1 MKIQISNFRILN
13 STMNRLLFGAAFF
26 TLHSSLFTLLAS
38 AQPAIPR
45 DAALEAKVEKTLAR
59 MTLDEK
65 IGQMLELNLDV
76 MGKMTVEN
84 AQIDRE
90 KVRSVLQQYGRS
102 DAEVKEMLKMTDQ
115 EIIDKLGAFPVDIYK
130 GDTKRVWQL
139 NETMLDTLISKW
151 KVGSILNAPG
161 TRAPSVDQ
169 WQKWIRLIQEKSMK
183 YLGIPDI
190 YGLDHN
196 HGVTYTAGGTLFPQP
211 INMGAT
217 FNTELVKTGAEI
229 TAYESRAANCPW
241 VYNPVVDLSRDPRW
255 PRVYESFGEDAIV
268 NAKMVAAEIRGYQGD
283 DNNHIDRFHVGTS
296 TKHYFAYGAPWTGK
310 DRTPAYLSPQMI
322 REKYFEPFKA
332 AALAGTLT
340 MMVNSASV
348 NGVPLHASYE
358 YLTKWLKEDLLWDGF
373 LVTDW
378 ADINNLFSRE
388 HVAKDKKDAIRIA
401 IKAGID
407 MSMDPY
413 SVEFCILLKELV
425 NEGKVKM
432 SRIDDAVRR
441 ILRAKYRLGLFD
453 EPNTGGKGFEKF
465 GSDEFAAA
473 SLLAAEESIVL
484 LKNED
489 GILPLKGNHNSPLG
503 MPLATKGTQEFSTLN
518 SQFKKLLLTGP
529 NANQMRCLHG
539 GWSYTWQGS
548 KAEDLSEK
556 YKTIYEALCNK
567 YGKDNII
574 LEQGV
579 TYDENKAYYDE
590 NEPEI
595 DKAVAAAAQADII
608 IACIGE
614 NSYTETPG
622 NLTDLWLSENQRNL
636 VKALAKTGKPIILVL
651 NEGRPRLIADIEPL
665 AKAVIDILIPGN
677 YGGDALA
684 NLLAGDANFSG
695 KMPYT
700 YPREINSLNTYDYKV
715 SEEVGTMAGAYNYD
729 AKVSLQWPFGYGL
742 SYTTYEYSNLKVDKA
757 SFTADDI
764 LTVTVDVKNTGSRAG
779 KEAVLLYSSDLVAS
793 IVPDNKRLR
802 DFTKIS
808 LEPGETKTVTF
819 QLPAKALAFVGAD
832 GKWTLEEGDFLLKVG
847 NQQIGTAC
855 TKTKVWDT
863 PNI

>member
-1 MKIQISNFRILN
+1 ML
-13 STMNRLLFGAAFF
+13 TATA
-26 TLHSSLFTLLAS
+26 AS
-38 AQPAIPR
+38 AQFAIPR
-45 DAALEAKVEKTLAR
+45 DAKLEAKVEKTLAK

-76 MGKMTVEN
+76 MGK
-84 AQIDRE
+84 
-90 KVRSVLQQYGRS
+90 Y
-102 DAEVKEMLKMTDQ
+102 DAN
-115 EIIDKLGAFPVDIYK
+115 
-130 GDTKRVWQL
+130 RVWQL
-139 NETMLDTLISKW
+139 NETMLDTMISKW
-151 KVGSILNAPG
+151 KVGSILNVPG
-161 TRAPSVDQ
+161 TRAATVAQ
-169 WQKWIRLIQEKSMK
+169 WQEWIQLIQKKSMK

-196 HGVTYTAGGTLFPQP
+196 HGVTYTQGGTLFPQP
-211 INMGAT
+211 INIGAS
-217 FNTELVKTGAEI
+217 FNTELARIGAEI

-255 PRVYESFGEDAIV
+255 PRVWESFGEDAIV
-268 NAKMVAAEIRGYQGD
+268 NSKMVVAEIKGYQGD
-283 DNNHIDRFHVGTS
+283 DPNHIDQYHVGTS

-310 DRTPAYLSPQMI
+310 DRTPAYISPQMI
-322 REKYFEPFKA
+322 REKYFEPFKQ

-340 MMVNSASV
+340 IMVNSGSI
-348 NGVPLHASYE
+348 NGVPVHASYE
-358 YLTKWLKEDLLWDGF
+358 YLTKWLKEDLQWDGF

-388 HVAKDKKDAIRIA
+388 KVAKDKKDAIRIA
-401 IKAGID
+401 INAGID
-407 MSMDPY
+407 MSIDPY
-413 SVEFCILLKELV
+413 SVEFCVLLKELV

-432 SRIDDAVRR
+432 TRIDDAVRR

-453 EPNTGGKGFEKF
+453 KPNTGGKGFEKF
-465 GSDEFAAA
+465 GSDEHAAA
-473 SLLAAEESIVL
+473 ALQAAEESIVL
-484 LKNED
+484 LKND
-489 GILPLKGNHNSPLG
+489 GNLLPLTSHPSPL
-503 MPLATKGTQEFSTLN
+503 KI
-518 SQFKKLLLTGP
+518 LLTGP

-548 KAEDLSEK
+548 NAEDLAEK
-556 YKTIYEALCNK
+556 YNTIYEALCNK
-567 YGKDNII
+567 YGKDHII

-579 TYDENKAYYDE
+579 TYKERGRYYDE
-590 NEPEI
+590 NEPQI
-595 DKAVAAAAQADII
+595 QKAVDAAANADVI

-622 NLTDLWLSENQRNL
+622 NLNDLWLSKNQRDL
-636 VKALAKTGKPIILVL
+636 VKELAKTGKPIVLVL

-684 NLLAGDANFSG
+684 NLLAGDANFSA

-715 SEEVGTMAGAYNYD
+715 SEEVGTMEGAYNYD

-742 SYTTYEYSNLKVDKA
+742 SYTTYEYSNLTVDKA

-764 LTVTVDVKNTGSRAG
+764 LTVSVDVKNTGNKAG
-779 KEAVLLYSSDLVAS
+779 KEPVLLYSSDLVAS
-793 IVPDNKRLR
+793 VVPDNKRLR
-802 DFTKIS
+802 DFTKVE
-808 LEPGETKTVTF
+808 LQPGETKTVTF
-819 QLPAKALAFVGAD
+819 QLPAKNLAFVGAD
-832 GKWTLEEGDFLLKVG
+832 GRWTLEEGDFLLRVG
-847 NQQIGTAC
+847 RLTAPTVC
-855 TKTKVWDT
+855 RETKIWDT

>member
-1 MKIQISNFRILN
+1 MMMVCTTVAVQ
-13 STMNRLLFGAAFF
+13 
-26 TLHSSLFTLLAS
+26 
-38 AQPAIPR
+38 AQQKPAIPR
-45 DAALEAKVEKTLAR
+45 DAALEAKIEKTLAK

-76 MGKMTVEN
+76 MGNMKVEN
-84 AQIDRE
+84 AKIDRE
-90 KVRSVLQQYGRS
+90 KVRSVMQQYGAS
-102 DAEVKEMLKMTDQ
+102 DSDIKKMLKMTDA
-115 EIIDKLGAFPVDIYK
+115 EILDKMGNHPIDIYQ
-130 GDTKRVWQL
+130 GSTKRAWQL

-161 TRAPSVDQ
+161 TRAPSVEQ

-196 HGVTYTAGGTLFPQP
+196 HGVTYTQGGTLFPQP
-211 INMGAT
+211 INIGAS
-217 FNTELVKTGAEI
+217 FNTDLAFRGAEI

-268 NAKMVAAEIRGYQGD
+268 NSKMVTAEIKGYQGE

-296 TKHYFAYGAPWTGK
+296 TKHYFAYGAPWSGK

-340 MMVNSASV
+340 MMVNSASI
-348 NGVPLHASYE
+348 NGVPVHASYE
-358 YLTKWLKEDLLWDGF
+358 YLTKWLKEDLQWDGF

-388 HVAKDKKDAIRIA
+388 KVAKDKKDAIRIA
-401 IKAGID
+401 INAGID

-425 NEGKVKM
+425 NEGKVSM
-432 SRIDDAVRR
+432 TRIDDAVRR

-465 GSDEFAAA
+465 GSDEHAAA
-473 SLLAAEESIVL
+473 ALLAAEESEVL
-484 LKNED
+484 LKNE
-489 GILPLKGNHNSPLG
+489 GNILPLAKG
-503 MPLATKGTQEFSTLN
+503 
-518 SQFKKLLLTGP
+518 KKILLTGP

-556 YKTIYEALCNK
+556 YNTIYEALCNK
-567 YGKDNII
+567 YGKVNIL

-579 TYDENKAYYDE
+579 TSNEDEAYYDE
-590 NEPEI
+590 NATEI
-595 DKAVAAAAQADII
+595 DKAVAAAAQADVI

-636 VKALAKTGKPIILVL
+636 VKALAKTGKPVILVL

-665 AKAVIDILIPGN
+665 AKAVVDILIPGN

-684 NLLAGDANFSG
+684 NLLAGDANFSA

-779 KEAVLLYSSDLVAS
+779 KEAVLLYSSDLIAS

-802 DFTKIS
+802 DFTKIA
-808 LEPGETKTVTF
+808 LQPGETKTVTF
-819 QLPAKALAFVGAD
+819 RLPAKSLAFVGAD
-832 GKWTLEEGDFLLKVG
+832 GRWILEEGDFILKVG
-847 NQQIGTAC
+847 SQTVPTAC
-855 TKTKVWDT
+855 SQTKIWDT

>member
-1 MKIQISNFRILN
+1 MKKVLIS
-13 STMNRLLFGAAFF
+13 MVMACAAM
-26 TLHSSLFTLLAS
+26 SVV
-38 AQPAIPR
+38 AQVKPAIPR
-45 DAALEAKVEKTLAR
+45 DEALEAKVEKTLAK

-76 MGKMTVEN
+76 MGKTSVEN
-84 AQIDRE
+84 AKVDRE
-90 KVRSVLQQYGRS
+90 KVRSVMQQYGRS
-102 DAEVKEMLKMTDQ
+102 KEEVDAILKKTDKQ
-115 EIIDKLGAFPVDIYK
+115 IIDQFGNYPIDIYQ
-130 GDTKRVWQL
+130 GDTKRVWRI

-151 KVGSILNAPG
+151 KVGSILNAPSSH
-161 TRAPSVDQ
+161 AASVDQ
-169 WQKWIRLIQEKSMK
+169 WLGWIRLIQEKSMK

-196 HGVTYTAGGTLFPQP
+196 HGVTYTQGGTLFPQP
-211 INMGAT
+211 INLGAS
-217 FNTELVKTGAEI
+217 FNTELARVGAEI

-241 VYNPVVDLSRDPRW
+241 VYNPVVDLGRDPRW
-255 PRVYESFGEDAIV
+255 PRIWESFGEDAIV
-268 NAKMVAAEIRGYQGD
+268 NSKMVVAEIKGYQGD
-283 DNNHIDRFHVGTS
+283 DNNHIDQYHVGTS

-358 YLTKWLKEDLLWDGF
+358 YMTKWLKEDLQWDGF

-378 ADINNLFSRE
+378 ADINNLYSRE

-401 IKAGID
+401 INAGID

-441 ILRAKYRLGLFD
+441 ILRAKYRLGLF
-453 EPNTGGKGFEKF
+453 EKPNTGGKGYEKF
-465 GSDEFAAA
+465 GCDEFAKA
-473 SLLAAEESIVL
+473 SLKAAEESMIL
-484 LKNED
+484 LKNE
-489 GILPLKGNHNSPLG
+489 GNILPLAKG
-503 MPLATKGTQEFSTLN
+503 
-518 SQFKKLLLTGP
+518 KKILLTGP

-556 YKTIYEALCNK
+556 YNTIYEALCNK

-574 LEQGV
+574 IEQGV
-579 TYDENKAYYDE
+579 TYNEDAAYYVE
-590 NEPEI
+590 NAPQI
-595 DKAVAAAAQADII
+595 DKAVAAAANADLI
-608 IACIGE
+608 IAAIGE

-636 VKALAKTGKPIILVL
+636 VKELAKTGKPIILVL

-665 AKAVIDILIPGN
+665 AKAVVDILIPGN

-684 NLLAGDANFSG
+684 NLLVGDANFSG

-700 YPREINSLNTYDYKV
+700 YPKEINSLNTYDYKV

-742 SYTTYEYSNLKVDKA
+742 SYTTFEYANLKVDKT
-757 SFTADDI
+757 SFNADDI
-764 LTVTVDVKNTGSRAG
+764 LTVSVDVKNTGSRAG

-802 DFTKIS
+802 DFTKIE
-808 LEPGETKTVTF
+808 LAPGETKTVTF
-819 QLPAKALAFVGAD
+819 KLPAKDLAFVNAE
-832 GKWTLEEGDFLLKVG
+832 GKWALEEGEFVLK
-847 NQQIGTAC
+847 IGKLTQNVQCAN
-855 TKTKVWDT
+855 TKIWST

>member
-1 MKIQISNFRILN
+1 MMKK
-13 STMNRLLFGAAFF
+13 
-26 TLHSSLFTLLAS
+26 TLTTIIMGCAIGMAM
-38 AQPAIPR
+38 AQSIVTPAIPR
-45 DAALEAKVEKTLAR
+45 DAKLEAKIEKTLKK
-59 MTLDEK
+59 MTLDEQ

-84 AQIDRE
+84 AQVDRE
-90 KVRSVLQQYGRS
+90 KVRSVMQQYGRS
-102 DAEVKEMLKMTDQ
+102 SEETEGLLKMTDQ
-115 EIIDKLGAFPVDIYK
+115 EIIDKLGGFPVDIYK
-130 GDTKRVWQL
+130 GETKRVWKL

-161 TRAPSVDQ
+161 TRAPKVEE
-169 WQKWIRLIQEKSMK
+169 WQKWIHLIQEKSMK
-183 YLGIPDI
+183 YIGIPDI

-196 HGVTYTAGGTLFPQP
+196 HGVTYTQGGTLFPQP
-211 INMGAT
+211 INLGAS
-217 FNTELVKTGAEI
+217 FNTDLAFIGAEI

-268 NAKMVAAEIRGYQGD
+268 NSRMVVAEIKGYQGD
-283 DNNHIDRFHVGTS
+283 NPNHIDRFHVGTS

-310 DRTPAYLSPQMI
+310 DRTPAYLNPQII

-348 NGVPLHASYE
+348 NGVPVHASYE
-358 YLTKWLKEDLLWDGF
+358 YLTKWLKEDLQWDGF

-378 ADINNLFSRE
+378 ADINNLYTRE
-388 HVAKDKKDAIRIA
+388 KVAKDKKDAIRIA
-401 IKAGID
+401 INAGID

-413 SVEFCILLKELV
+413 SVEFCVLLKELV
-425 NEGKVKM
+425 NEGKVSM

-441 ILRAKYRLGLFD
+441 ILRAKYRLGLFT

-465 GSDEFAAA
+465 GSEEFAKA
-473 SLLAAEESIVL
+473 SLNAAEESEVL
-484 LKNED
+484 LKNE
-489 GILPLKGNHNSPLG
+489 GNILPLAKG
-503 MPLATKGTQEFSTLN
+503 
-518 SQFKKLLLTGP
+518 KKILLTGP

-548 KAEDLSEK
+548 KAEDLAEK
-556 YKTIYEALCNK
+556 YNTIYEALCNK
-567 YGKDNII
+567 YGKENII

-579 TYDENKAYYDE
+579 TYNENGAYYDE
-590 NEPEI
+590 NEPQIE
-595 DKAVAAAAQADII
+595 KAVAAAEKADII
-608 IACIGE
+608 IAAIGE

-622 NLTDLWLSENQRNL
+622 NLSDLWLSENQRNL
-636 VKALAKTGKPIILVL
+636 VKELAKTGKPIILVL

-665 AKAVIDILIPGN
+665 AKAVVDILIPGN

-684 NLLAGDANFSG
+684 NLLAGDTNFSA

-742 SYTTYEYSNLKVDKA
+742 SYTTYAYSNLKVDKS

-764 LTVTVDVKNTGSRAG
+764 LTVSVDVKNTGSRAG
-779 KEAVLLYSSDLVAS
+779 KEAILLYSSDLIAS

-802 DFTKIS
+802 DFTKIA

-819 QLPAKALAFVGAD
+819 RLPAKALAFVGAD
-832 GKWTLEEGDFLLKVG
+832 GRWMLEEGDFILKVG
-847 NQQIGTAC
+847 DQTVPIVCAQ
-855 TKTKVWDT
+855 TKIWNT

>member
-1 MKIQISNFRILN
+1 MKKN
-13 STMNRLLFGAAFF
+13 LFIVA
-26 TLHSSLFTLLAS
+26 LALVSIS
-38 AQPAIPR
+38 AQAQKPAIPR
-45 DAALEAKVEKTLAR
+45 DAALEAKVEKTLSK

-84 AQIDRE
+84 AKVDRE
-90 KVRSVLQQYGRS
+90 KVRSVLQQYGRADS
-102 DAEVKEMLKMTDQ
+102 EIEAMVKMTDQ
-115 EIIDKLGAFPVDIYK
+115 EIIDKLGGFPVDIYQ
-130 GDTKRVWQL
+130 GETKRIWKI
-139 NETMLDTLISKW
+139 NEAMLDTLISKW

-161 TRAPSVDQ
+161 SSAASLDD

-196 HGVTYTAGGTLFPQP
+196 HGVTYTKGGTLFPQP

-217 FNTELVKTGAEI
+217 FNTDLAFRGAEI

-268 NAKMVAAEIRGYQGD
+268 NAKMVEAEIKGYQGE

-310 DRTPAYLSPQMI
+310 DRTPAYLSPQII

-348 NGVPLHASYE
+348 NGVPVHASYE
-358 YLTKWLKEDLLWDGF
+358 YLTKWLKEDLQWDGF

-378 ADINNLFSRE
+378 ADINNLYSRE
-388 HVAKDKKDAIRIA
+388 KVAKDKKDAIRIA
-401 IKAGID
+401 INAGID

-432 SRIDDAVRR
+432 ERIDDAVRR

-465 GSDEFAAA
+465 GCDEFAKA
-473 SLLAAEESIVL
+473 SLLAAEESMVL
-484 LKNED
+484 LKND
-489 GILPLKGNHNSPLG
+489 NILPLAKG
-503 MPLATKGTQEFSTLN
+503 
-518 SQFKKLLLTGP
+518 KKILLTGP

-548 KAEDLSEK
+548 RAEDQAEK
-556 YKTIYEALCNK
+556 YNTIYEALCNK
-567 YGKDNII
+567 YGKENII

-579 TYDENKAYYDE
+579 TYNENGAYYDE
-590 NEPEI
+590 NAPEI
-595 DKAVAAAAQADII
+595 DKAVAAAAKADII
-608 IACIGE
+608 IAAIGE

-636 VKALAKTGKPIILVL
+636 VKELAKTGKPIILVL

-665 AKAVIDILIPGN
+665 AKAVVDILIPGN

-684 NLLAGDANFSG
+684 NLLAGDANFSA

-742 SYTTYEYSNLKVDKA
+742 SYTTFEYSNLKVDKA
-757 SFTADDI
+757 QFTADDI
-764 LTVTVDVKNTGSRAG
+764 LTISVDVKNTGSKAG
-779 KEAVLLYSSDLVAS
+779 KEAVLLYSSDLIAS
-793 IVPDNKRLR
+793 VVPDNKRLR
-802 DFTKIS
+802 DFTKIA

-819 QLPAKALAFVGAD
+819 QLPAKKLAFVGAC
-832 GKWTLEEGDFLLKVG
+832 GKWTLEEGDFILKVG
-847 NQQIGTAC
+847 NQTVPTAC
-855 TKTKVWDT
+855 TQTKIWDE

>member
-1 MKIQISNFRILN
+1 MKKNL
-13 STMNRLLFGAAFF
+13 
-26 TLHSSLFTLLAS
+26 LLAVLGLIGIS
-38 AQPAIPR
+38 ALAQSVKPAIPR
-45 DAALEAKVEKTLAR
+45 DAALEAKVEKTLSK

-65 IGQMLELNLDV
+65 IGQMLELNLDII
-76 MGKMTVEN
+76 GKMTVEN
-84 AQIDRE
+84 AKVDRE

-102 DAEVKEMLKMTDQ
+102 SQEVDDMLKKSDQ
-115 EIIDKLGAFPVDIYK
+115 EIIDVLGGFPVDIYK
-130 GDTKRVWQL
+130 GETKRVWKI
-139 NETMLDTLISKW
+139 NEVMLDTLISKW

-161 TRAPSVDQ
+161 SSAATVDQ
-169 WQKWIRLIQEKSMK
+169 WQQWIPLIQKKSMK

-196 HGVTYTAGGTLFPQP
+196 HGVTYTQGGTLFPQP
-211 INMGAT
+211 INIGAS
-217 FNTELVKTGAEI
+217 FNTDLAFRGAEI

-255 PRVYESFGEDAIV
+255 PRVWESFGEDAVV
-268 NAKMVAAEIRGYQGD
+268 NSKMVVAEIKGYQGD
-283 DNNHIDRFHVGTS
+283 DPNHIDRFHVGTS

-310 DRTPAYLSPQMI
+310 DRTPAYLNPQII
-322 REKYFEPFKA
+322 REKYFEPFKQ

-348 NGVPLHASYE
+348 NGVPVHASYE
-358 YLTKWLKEDLLWDGF
+358 YLTKWLKEDLQWDGF

-388 HVAKDKKDAIRIA
+388 KVAKDKKDAIRIA
-401 IKAGID
+401 INAGID

-413 SVEFCILLKELV
+413 SVDFCILLKELV

-432 SRIDDAVRR
+432 ERIDDAVRR

-453 EPNTGGKGFEKF
+453 EPNTGGKGYEKF
-465 GSDEFAAA
+465 GSDEFAQA
-473 SLLAAEESIVL
+473 SLQAAEESMIL

-489 GILPLKGNHNSPLG
+489 NILPLTPQKI
-503 MPLATKGTQEFSTLN
+503 
-518 SQFKKLLLTGP
+518 LLTGP

-556 YKTIYEALCNK
+556 YNTIYEALCNK
-567 YGKDNII
+567 YGKENII

-579 TYDENKAYYDE
+579 TYNENGAYYDE

-595 DKAVAAAAQADII
+595 DKAVAAAAKADVI
-608 IACIGE
+608 IAVIGE

-665 AKAVIDILIPGN
+665 AKAVVDILIPGN

-684 NLLAGDANFSG
+684 NLLAGDANFSA

-729 AKVSLQWPFGYGL
+729 AKVSLQWPFGYGI

-757 SFTADDI
+757 AFTADDV

-793 IVPDNKRLR
+793 VVPDNKRLR
-802 DFTKIS
+802 DFTKIA

-819 QLPAKALAFVGAD
+819 QLPASKLAFVGAD
-832 GKWTLEEGDFLLKVG
+832 GKWTLEEGDFILKVG
-847 NQQIGTAC
+847 SLTVPAAC
-855 TKTKVWDT
+855 TQTKIWNE

>member
-1 MKIQISNFRILN
+1 MR
-13 STMNRLLFGAAFF
+13 T
-26 TLHSSLFTLLAS
+26 TLLTIFMSCVAVA
-38 AQPAIPR
+38 AQAQKPAIPR
-45 DAALEAKVEKTLAR
+45 DAALEAKVEKTLSK

-76 MGKMTVEN
+76 MGKTTVEN
-84 AQIDRE
+84 AKIDRE
-90 KVRSVLQQYGRS
+90 KVRSVMQQYGTPK
-102 DAEVKEMLKMTDQ
+102 AEVEAILKLTDAQ
-115 EIIDKLGAFPVDIYK
+115 ILERFGSYPVDIYQ
-130 GDTKRVWQL
+130 GETKRVWKL

-161 TRAPSVDQ
+161 TRASSVAQ
-169 WQKWIRLIQEKSMK
+169 WQQWIQLIQKKSMK

-196 HGVTYTAGGTLFPQP
+196 HGVTYTQGGTLFPQP
-211 INMGAT
+211 INLGAS
-217 FNTELVKTGAEI
+217 FNTELAFRGAEI

-255 PRVYESFGEDAIV
+255 PRVYESFGEDAIL
-268 NAKMVAAEIRGYQGD
+268 NAKMVVAEIKGYQGE

-310 DRTPAYLSPQMI
+310 DRTPAYLNPQII

-358 YLTKWLKEDLLWDGF
+358 YLTKWLKEDLQWDGF

-388 HVAKDKKDAIRIA
+388 KVAKDKKDAIRIA
-401 IKAGID
+401 INAGID

-465 GSDEFAAA
+465 GCEEFAQA
-473 SLLAAEESIVL
+473 SLKAAEESEVL
-484 LKNED
+484 LKND
-489 GILPLKGNHNSPLG
+489 GILPLAKG
-503 MPLATKGTQEFSTLN
+503 
-518 SQFKKLLLTGP
+518 KKILLTGP

-556 YKTIYEALCNK
+556 YNTIYEALCNK
-567 YGKDNII
+567 YGKENII

-579 TYDENKAYYDE
+579 TYNEDGAYYDE
-590 NEPEI
+590 NEPQI

-608 IACIGE
+608 IAAIGE

-622 NLTDLWLSENQRNL
+622 NLTDLWLSKNQRKL
-636 VKALAKTGKPIILVL
+636 VKELAKTGKPIILVL

-665 AKAVIDILIPGN
+665 AKAVVDILIPGN

-684 NLLAGDANFSG
+684 NLLAGDANFSA

-742 SYTTYEYSNLKVDKA
+742 SYTTFEYSNLKVDKA
-757 SFTADDI
+757 TFSADDI
-764 LTVTVDVKNTGSRAG
+764 LTVSVDVKNTGSRAG

-793 IVPDNKRLR
+793 VVPDNKRLR
-802 DFTKIS
+802 DFTKIE
-808 LEPGETKTVTF
+808 LQPGEVKTVTF
-819 QLPAKALAFVGAD
+819 QLPAKNLAFVGAD
-832 GKWTLEEGDFLLKVG
+832 GKWTLEEGDFILKIG
-847 NQQIGTAC
+847 NQTVPTAC
-855 TKTKVWDT
+855 ERTKVWDE

>member
-1 MKIQISNFRILN
+1 MKKTIL
-13 STMNRLLFGAAFF
+13 TFAVVCAAVGVQ
-26 TLHSSLFTLLAS
+26 
-38 AQPAIPR
+38 AQKTAIPR
-45 DAALEAKVEKTLAR
+45 DAALEAKIEKTLAK

-84 AQIDRE
+84 AKVDRE

-102 DAEVKEMLKMTDQ
+102 ESEINEMLKQTDQ
-115 EIIDKLGAFPVDIYK
+115 QIIDKLGGFPVDIYK
-130 GDTKRVWQL
+130 GDTKRVWKL
-139 NETMLDTLISKW
+139 NEQMLDTLISKW

-161 TRAPSVDQ
+161 TKAPTVAQ
-169 WQKWIRLIQEKSMK
+169 WQQWIQVIQKKSMK

-196 HGVTYTAGGTLFPQP
+196 HGVTYTQGGTLFPQP
-211 INMGAT
+211 INLGAS
-217 FNTELVKTGAEI
+217 FNTELARRGAEI

-268 NAKMVAAEIRGYQGD
+268 NSKMVVAEIRGYQGD
-283 DNNHIDRFHVGTS
+283 DNNHIDQYHVGTS

-322 REKYFEPFKA
+322 REKYFEPFKQ

-358 YLTKWLKEDLLWDGF
+358 YMTKWLKEDLGWDGF

-401 IKAGID
+401 INAGID

-425 NEGKVKM
+425 QEGKVKM

-441 ILRAKYRLGLFD
+441 ILRAKYRLGLF
-453 EPNTGGKGFEKF
+453 EKPNTGGKGYEKF

-473 SLLAAEESIVL
+473 SLKAAEESEVL
-484 LKNED
+484 LKNE
-489 GILPLKGNHNSPLG
+489 GNILPLAKG
-503 MPLATKGTQEFSTLN
+503 
-518 SQFKKLLLTGP
+518 KKILLTGP

-548 KAEDLSEK
+548 RAEDLSEK
-556 YKTIYEALCNK
+556 YNTIYEALCNK
-567 YGKDNII
+567 YGKENII

-579 TYDENKAYYDE
+579 TYNENGAYYDE
-590 NEPEI
+590 NEPQI
-595 DKAVAAAAQADII
+595 QKAVDAAAKADVI

-622 NLTDLWLSENQRNL
+622 NLNDLWLSKNQRDL
-636 VKALAKTGKPIILVL
+636 VKELAKAGKPIVMVL

-665 AKAVIDILIPGN
+665 AKAVVDILIPGN

-684 NLLAGDANFSG
+684 NLLAGDANFSA

-715 SEEVGTMAGAYNYD
+715 SEEVGTMEGAYNYD
-729 AKVSLQWPFGYGL
+729 AKVSLQWPFGYGI
-742 SYTTYEYSNLKVDKA
+742 SYTTYEYSNLRVDK
-757 SFTADDI
+757 SKFTAADV
-764 LTVTVDVKNTGSRAG
+764 LTVSVDVKNTGAKAG

-802 DFTKIS
+802 DFTKIE
-808 LEPGETKTVTF
+808 LQPGETKTVTF
-819 QLPAKALAFVGAD
+819 SLPAKSLAFVGAD
-832 GKWTLEEGDFLLKVG
+832 GRWTLEEGDFVLKVG
-847 NQQIGTAC
+847 NQSVGTASTQ
-855 TKTKVWDT
+855 TKIWDE

>member
-1 MKIQISNFRILN
+1 M
-13 STMNRLLFGAAFF
+13 
-26 TLHSSLFTLLAS
+26 TLLTLLLWTGVS
-38 AQPAIPR
+38 MFAQGPAIAR
-45 DAALEAKVEKTLAR
+45 DAKLEAKVEKTLAK

-84 AQIDRE
+84 E
-90 KVRSVLQQYGRS
+90 
-102 DAEVKEMLKMTDQ
+102 
-115 EIIDKLGAFPVDIYK
+115 
-130 GDTKRVWQL
+130 KRVWKL
-139 NETMLDTLISKW
+139 NETMLDTCISKW

-161 TRAPSVDQ
+161 TRASSVEQ
-169 WQKWIRLIQEKSMK
+169 WQEWIQLIQKKSMK

-196 HGVTYTAGGTLFPQP
+196 HGVTYTQGGTLFPQP
-211 INMGAT
+211 INLGAT
-217 FNTELVKTGAEI
+217 FNTELARIGAEI

-268 NAKMVAAEIRGYQGD
+268 NSKMVVAEIKGYQGD
-283 DNNHIDRFHVGTS
+283 DPNHIDQYHVGTS

-322 REKYFEPFKA
+322 REKYFEPFKQ

-340 MMVNSASV
+340 MMVNSASI
-348 NGVPLHASYE
+348 NGVPVHASYE
-358 YLTKWLKEDLLWDGF
+358 YLTKWLKEDLQWDGF

-388 HVAKDKKDAIRIA
+388 KVAKDKKDAIRIA
-401 IKAGID
+401 INAGID

-413 SVEFCILLKELV
+413 SVEFCVLLKELV

-453 EPNTGGKGFEKF
+453 KPNTGGKGFEKF
-465 GSDEFAAA
+465 GSDEFATAA
-473 SLLAAEESIVL
+473 LQAAEESEVL
-484 LKNED
+484 LKNE
-489 GILPLKGNHNSPLG
+489 GNILPLAKG
-503 MPLATKGTQEFSTLN
+503 
-518 SQFKKLLLTGP
+518 KKILLTGT

-548 KAEDLSEK
+548 KAEDLAEK
-556 YKTIYEALCNK
+556 YNTIYEALCNK
-567 YGKDNII
+567 YGKENII

-579 TYDENKAYYDE
+579 TYNEGGAYYDE

-595 DKAVAAAAQADII
+595 QKAVEAAAQADVI

-622 NLTDLWLSENQRNL
+622 NLTDLWLSKNQRDL
-636 VKALAKTGKPIILVL
+636 VKALAKTGKPIVLVL

-665 AKAVIDILIPGN
+665 AKAVVNILIPGN

-695 KMPYT
+695 KLPYT

-742 SYTTYEYSNLKVDKA
+742 SYTTFEYSNLKVDK
-757 SFTADDI
+757 SQFTADDV
-764 LTVTVDVKNTGSRAG
+764 LTVSVDVKNSGSRAG
-779 KEAVLLYSSDLVAS
+779 KEAVLLYSSDIIAS
-793 IVPDNKRLR
+793 IVPDNRRLR
-802 DFTKIS
+802 DFCKVA

-819 QLPAKALAFVGAD
+819 QLPAKQLAFVGAD
-832 GKWTLEEGDFLLKVG
+832 CRWTLEEGDFVLR
-847 NQQIGTAC
+847 IGRQEQTVTC
-855 TKTKVWDT
+855 TQTKVWDT

>member
-1 MKIQISNFRILN
+1 MMIAMTCAVTVAQ
-13 STMNRLLFGAAFF
+13 AQ
-26 TLHSSLFTLLAS
+26 
-38 AQPAIPR
+38 QPAIPR
-45 DAALEAKVEKTLAR
+45 DAKLEAKIEKTLAR

-65 IGQMLELNLDV
+65 IGQMLELNLDII
-76 MGKMTVEN
+76 GRMTVEN
-84 AQIDRE
+84 AKVDRE

-102 DAEVKEMLKMTDQ
+102 SQEIDNTLKKTDQ
-115 EIIDKLGAFPVDIYK
+115 QIIDQLGSFPVDIYQ
-130 GDTKRVWQL
+130 GETKRVWKI
-139 NETMLDTLISKW
+139 NEVMLDTLISKW

-161 TRAPSVDQ
+161 SSAASKDD

-183 YLGIPDI
+183 HLGIPDI

-196 HGVTYTAGGTLFPQP
+196 HGVTYTQGGTLFPQP
-211 INMGAT
+211 INIGAS
-217 FNTELVKTGAEI
+217 FNTELAFRGAEI
-229 TAYESRAANCPW
+229 TAYVSRAANCPW

-255 PRVYESFGEDAIV
+255 PRVWESFGEDAIV
-268 NAKMVAAEIRGYQGD
+268 NSKMVVAEIKGYQGND
-283 DNNHIDRFHVGTS
+283 PNHIDQYHVGTS

-322 REKYFEPFKA
+322 REKYFEPFKQ

-340 MMVNSASV
+340 MMVNSASI
-348 NGVPLHASYE
+348 NGVPVHASYE
-358 YLTKWLKEDLLWDGF
+358 YLTKWLKEDLQWDGF

-388 HVAKDKKDAIRIA
+388 KVAKDKKDAIRIA
-401 IKAGID
+401 INAGID

-453 EPNTGGKGFEKF
+453 QPNTGGKGFEKF

-473 SLLAAEESIVL
+473 SLRAAEESEVL
-484 LKNED
+484 LKND
-489 GILPLKGNHNSPLG
+489 GILPLAKG
-503 MPLATKGTQEFSTLN
+503 KRI
-518 SQFKKLLLTGP
+518 LLTGP

-548 KAEDLSEK
+548 KAENLSEK
-556 YKTIYEALCNK
+556 YNTIYEALCNK
-567 YGKDNII
+567 YGKENII

-579 TYDENKAYYDE
+579 TYNENGAYYDE
-590 NEPEI
+590 NAPEI
-595 DKAVAAAAQADII
+595 DKAVAAASQADVI
-608 IACIGE
+608 IAAIGE

-622 NLTDLWLSENQRNL
+622 NLTDLWLSNNQRDL

-665 AKAVIDILIPGN
+665 AKAVVDILIPGN

-764 LTVTVDVKNTGSRAG
+764 LTITVDVKNTGSRAG
-779 KEAVLLYSSDLVAS
+779 KEAVLLYSSDLIAS

-802 DFTKIS
+802 DFTKIA
-808 LEPGETKTVTF
+808 LQPGEMKTVTF
-819 QLPAKALAFVGAD
+819 RLPAKSLAFVGAD
-832 GKWTLEEGDFLLKVG
+832 GRWILEEGDFILKVG
-847 NQQIGTAC
+847 NQTVPTAC
-855 TKTKVWDT
+855 SQTKIWDT

>member
-1 MKIQISNFRILN
+1 MTTKN
-13 STMNRLLFGAAFF
+13 LFIAAFA
-26 TLHSSLFTLLAS
+26 LVSIS
-38 AQPAIPR
+38 AQAQKPAIPR
-45 DAALEAKVEKTLAR
+45 DAALEAKIEKTLSR

-76 MGKMTVEN
+76 MGKMTIEN
-84 AQIDRE
+84 AKIDRE
-90 KVRSVLQQYGRS
+90 KVRSVLQQYGRPDS
-102 DAEVKEMLKMTDQ
+102 EIEAVLKMKDQ
-115 EIIDKLGAFPVDIYK
+115 EILDKLGNFPVDIYQ
-130 GDTKRVWQL
+130 GETKRIWKL

-161 TRAPSVDQ
+161 TRASSVEQ
-169 WQKWIRLIQEKSMK
+169 WQKWIQLIQKKSMK

-196 HGVTYTAGGTLFPQP
+196 HGVTYTQGGTLFPQP
-211 INMGAT
+211 INLGAS
-217 FNTELVKTGAEI
+217 FNTELAFRGAEI

-255 PRVYESFGEDAIV
+255 PRMYESFGEDAIV
-268 NAKMVAAEIRGYQGD
+268 NSKMVVAEIRGYQGE
-283 DNNHIDRFHVGTS
+283 DNNHSDRFHVGTS
-296 TKHYFAYGAPWTGK
+296 AKHYFGYGAPWTGK

-340 MMVNSASV
+340 MMVNSASI

-358 YLTKWLKEDLLWDGF
+358 YLTKWLKEDLQWDGF

-378 ADINNLFSRE
+378 ADINSLYTRE
-388 HVAKDKKDAIRIA
+388 KVAKNKKDAIRIA
-401 IKAGID
+401 INAGID

-432 SRIDDAVRR
+432 TRIDDAVRR

-465 GSDEFAAA
+465 GCDEFAKA
-473 SLLAAEESIVL
+473 SLLAAEESEVL
-484 LKNED
+484 LKNE
-489 GILPLKGNHNSPLG
+489 GILPLAKG
-503 MPLATKGTQEFSTLN
+503 
-518 SQFKKLLLTGP
+518 KKILLTGP

-556 YKTIYEALCNK
+556 YNTIYEALCNK
-567 YGKDNII
+567 YGKENVI

-579 TYDENKAYYDE
+579 TYNEDGAYYDE
-590 NEPEI
+590 NEPQI
-595 DKAVAAAAQADII
+595 DKAVAAAAQADVI
-608 IACIGE
+608 IAAIGE

-636 VKALAKTGKPIILVL
+636 VKALAKTGKPIVLVL

-665 AKAVIDILIPGN
+665 AKAIVDILIPGN

-684 NLLAGDANFSG
+684 NLLAGDANVSA
-695 KMPYT
+695 KLPYT

-742 SYTTYEYSNLKVDKA
+742 SYTTFGYSNLKVDKA
-757 SFTADDI
+757 QFTADDV
-764 LTVTVDVKNTGSRAG
+764 LTISVDVKNTGTKAG

-819 QLPAKALAFVGAD
+819 QLPASKLAFVGAD
-832 GKWTLEEGDFLLKVG
+832 GRWTLEDGDFILKIG
-847 NQQIGTAC
+847 NQTVHTAC
-855 TKTKVWDT
+855 TQTKVWDE

>member
-1 MKIQISNFRILN
+1 MR
-13 STMNRLLFGAAFF
+13 T
-26 TLHSSLFTLLAS
+26 TLLAIAVCCAAMTTQ
-38 AQPAIPR
+38 AQKPAIPR

-84 AQIDRE
+84 AKVDRE
-90 KVRSVLQQYGRS
+90 KVRSVMQQYGTPKAEAEAVLKLT
-102 DAEVKEMLKMTDQ
+102 DAQ
-115 EIIDKLGAFPVDIYK
+115 IIERFGNYPLDIYQ
-130 GDTKRVWQL
+130 GETKRVWKL

-161 TRAPSVDQ
+161 TRAATVDQ
-169 WQKWIRLIQEKSMK
+169 WQKWIQLIQKKSMK
-183 YLGIPDI
+183 YIGIPDI

-196 HGVTYTAGGTLFPQP
+196 HGVTYTQGGTLFPQP
-211 INMGAT
+211 INLGAS
-217 FNTELVKTGAEI
+217 FNTELAFRGAEI

-255 PRVYESFGEDAIV
+255 PRVYESFGEDAIL
-268 NAKMVAAEIRGYQGD
+268 NSKMVVAEIKGYQGK

-310 DRTPAYLSPQMI
+310 DRTPAYLAPQII
-322 REKYFEPFKA
+322 REKYFEPFKQ

-340 MMVNSASV
+340 MMVNSASI
-348 NGVPLHASYE
+348 NGVPVHASYE
-358 YLTKWLKEDLLWDGF
+358 YLTKWLKEYLQWDGF

-378 ADINNLFSRE
+378 ADINNLFTRE
-388 HVAKDKKDAIRIA
+388 KVAKDKKDAIRIA
-401 IKAGID
+401 INAGID

-432 SRIDDAVRR
+432 ERIDDAVRR

-465 GSDEFAAA
+465 GCEEFAQA
-473 SLLAAEESIVL
+473 SLKAAEESEVL
-484 LKNED
+484 LKND
-489 GILPLKGNHNSPLG
+489 GILPLAKG
-503 MPLATKGTQEFSTLN
+503 
-518 SQFKKLLLTGP
+518 KKILLTGP

-556 YKTIYEALCNK
+556 YNTIYEALCNK
-567 YGKDNII
+567 YGKENII

-579 TYDENKAYYDE
+579 TYHEDGAYYDE
-590 NEPEI
+590 NEPQI
-595 DKAVAAAAQADII
+595 DKAVAAAANADVI
-608 IACIGE
+608 IAAIGE

-622 NLTDLWLSENQRNL
+622 NLTDLWLSSNQRNL

-665 AKAVIDILIPGN
+665 AKAVVDILIPGN
-677 YGGDALA
+677 YGADALA
-684 NLLAGDANFSG
+684 NLLAGDANFSA

-729 AKVSLQWPFGYGL
+729 AKVSLQWPFGYGM
-742 SYTTYEYSNLKVDKA
+742 SYTTFEYANLKVDKA
-757 SFTADDI
+757 TFSADDI
-764 LTVTVDVKNTGSRAG
+764 LTISVDVKNTGSRAG

-802 DFTKIS
+802 DFTKIE
-808 LEPGETKTVTF
+808 LQPGEVKTVTF
-819 QLPAKALAFVGAD
+819 QLPAKNLAFVGAD
-832 GKWTLEEGDFLLKVG
+832 GKWILEEGDFILKIG
-847 NQQIGTAC
+847 NQTVPTAC
-855 TKTKVWDT
+855 ERTKVWDE

>member
-1 MKIQISNFRILN
+1 MRHLL
-13 STMNRLLFGAAFF
+13 STVVLML
-26 TLHSSLFTLLAS
+26 TVVPVS
-38 AQPAIPR
+38 AQFAIPR
-45 DAALEAKVEKTLAR
+45 DAKLEAKVEKTLQK

-65 IGQMLELNLDV
+65 IGQMLELNLDI
-76 MGKMTVEN
+76 MGK
-84 AQIDRE
+84 
-90 KVRSVLQQYGRS
+90 Y
-102 DAEVKEMLKMTDQ
+102 DANRK
-115 EIIDKLGAFPVDIYK
+115 
-130 GDTKRVWQL
+130 WQL

-161 TRAPSVDQ
+161 TRAATVAQ
-169 WQKWIRLIQEKSMK
+169 WQEWIQLIQKKSMQHI
-183 YLGIPDI
+183 GIPDI

-196 HGVTYTAGGTLFPQP
+196 HGVTYTQGGTLFPQP
-211 INMGAT
+211 INMAAS
-217 FNTELVKTGAEI
+217 FNTELVRMGAEI

-268 NAKMVAAEIRGYQGD
+268 NAKMVAAEIKGYQGD
-283 DNNHIDRFHVGTS
+283 DPNHIDQYHVGTS

-310 DRTPAYLSPQMI
+310 DRTPAYVSPQML

-340 MMVNSASV
+340 MMVNSGSI
-348 NGVPLHASYE
+348 NGVPVHASYE
-358 YLTKWLKEDLLWDGF
+358 YMTKWLKEDLQWDGF

-378 ADINNLFSRE
+378 ADINNLFTRE
-388 HVAKDKKDAIRIA
+388 KVAKDKKDAIRIA
-401 IKAGID
+401 INAGID

-425 NEGKVKM
+425 NEGKVPM
-432 SRIDDAVRR
+432 TRIDDAVRR

-453 EPNTGGKGFEKF
+453 KPNTGGKGFEKF
-465 GSDEFAAA
+465 GSDEHAQKA
-473 SLLAAEESIVL
+473 LQAAEESEVL
-484 LKNED
+484 LKNE
-489 GILPLKGNHNSPLG
+489 GVLPLAKG
-503 MPLATKGTQEFSTLN
+503 
-518 SQFKKLLLTGP
+518 KKILLTGP
-529 NANQMRCLHG
+529 NANQMRCLMG

-548 KAEDLSEK
+548 RAEDLAEK
-556 YKTIYEALCNK
+556 YNTIYEALCNK
-567 YGKDNII
+567 YGKDNIM

-579 TYDENKAYYDE
+579 TYNENGPYYAENK
-590 NEPEI
+590 PQI
-595 DKAVAAAAQADII
+595 QKAVDAAAEADVI

-622 NLTDLWLSENQRNL
+622 NLSDLWLSDNQRDL
-636 VKALAKTGKPIILVL
+636 VKALAKTGKPIVLVL

-665 AKAVIDILIPGN
+665 AKAVVDILIPGN

-684 NLLAGDANFSG
+684 NLLAGDANFSA

-729 AKVSLQWPFGYGL
+729 AKVSLQWPFGYGI

-757 SFTADDI
+757 SFTSDDI
-764 LTVTVDVKNTGSRAG
+764 LTISVDVKNTGSRAG
-779 KEAVLLYSSDLVAS
+779 KEPVLLYSSDLVAS

-802 DFTKIS
+802 DFTKVA
-808 LEPGETKTVTF
+808 LEPGEVKTVTF
-819 QLPAKALAFVGAD
+819 RLPAKNLAFVGAD
-832 GKWTLEEGDFLLKVG
+832 GRWTLEEGDFLLRVG
-847 NQQIGTAC
+847 RLTVPTSC
-855 TKTKVWDT
+855 LKTKIWDT

>member
-1 MKIQISNFRILN
+1 MKKTILTL
-13 STMNRLLFGAAFF
+13 TMICAAV
-26 TLHSSLFTLLAS
+26 A
-38 AQPAIPR
+38 AQAQKPAIPR
-45 DAALEAKVEKTLAR
+45 DAALEAKIEKTLAK

-84 AQIDRE
+84 AKVDRE

-102 DAEVKEMLKMTDQ
+102 ESEVNEMLKMTDQ
-115 EIIDKLGAFPVDIYK
+115 QIIDKLGGFPVDIYQ
-130 GDTKRVWQL
+130 GDTKRVWKL

-161 TRAPSVDQ
+161 TRAPSVAQ
-169 WQKWIRLIQEKSMK
+169 WQEWIQLIQKKSMK

-196 HGVTYTAGGTLFPQP
+196 HGVTYTQGGTLFPQP
-211 INMGAT
+211 INLGAS
-217 FNTELVKTGAEI
+217 FNTELARRGAEI

-268 NAKMVAAEIRGYQGD
+268 NSKMVVAEIRGYQGD
-283 DNNHIDRFHVGTS
+283 DNNHIDQYHVGTS

-322 REKYFEPFKA
+322 REKYFEPFKQ
-332 AALAGTLT
+332 AALVGTLT

-358 YLTKWLKEDLLWDGF
+358 YMTKWLKEDLGWDGF

-388 HVAKDKKDAIRIA
+388 KVAKDKKDAIRIA
-401 IKAGID
+401 VNAGID

-425 NEGKVKM
+425 QEGKVKM

-441 ILRAKYRLGLFD
+441 ILRAKYRLGLF
-453 EPNTGGKGFEKF
+453 ENPNTGGKGYEKF
-465 GSDEFAAA
+465 GSDEFAKA
-473 SLLAAEESIVL
+473 SLKAAEESEVL
-484 LKNED
+484 LKNE
-489 GILPLKGNHNSPLG
+489 GNILPL
-503 MPLATKGTQEFSTLN
+503 TKG
-518 SQFKKLLLTGP
+518 KKILLTGP

-556 YKTIYEALCNK
+556 YNTIYEALCNK
-567 YGKDNII
+567 YGKENII

-579 TYDENKAYYDE
+579 TYNENGAYYDE
-590 NEPEI
+590 NEPQI
-595 DKAVAAAAQADII
+595 QKAVDAAAKADVI

-622 NLTDLWLSENQRNL
+622 NLNDLWLSKNQRDL
-636 VKALAKTGKPIILVL
+636 VKELAKTGKPIVMVL

-665 AKAVIDILIPGN
+665 AKAVVDILIPGN

-684 NLLAGDANFSG
+684 NLLAGDANFSA

-729 AKVSLQWPFGYGL
+729 AKVSLQWPFGYGI
-742 SYTTYEYSNLKVDKA
+742 SYTTYEYSNLRVDK
-757 SFTADDI
+757 SKFTASDV
-764 LTVTVDVKNTGSRAG
+764 LTVTVDVKNTGSKAG
-779 KEAVLLYSSDLVAS
+779 KEAVLLYSSDLIAS

-802 DFTKIS
+802 DFTKIE
-808 LEPGETKTVTF
+808 LQPGETKTVTF
-819 QLPAKALAFVGAD
+819 SLPAKNLAFVGAD
-832 GKWTLEEGDFLLKVG
+832 GRWTLEEGDFVLKIG
-847 NQQIGTAC
+847 NQTVGTAC
-855 TKTKVWDT
+855 TQTKIWDE

>member
-1 MKIQISNFRILN
+1 MKKTIL
-13 STMNRLLFGAAFF
+13 TFAVVCAAVSV
-26 TLHSSLFTLLAS
+26 H
-38 AQPAIPR
+38 AQKTAIPR
-45 DAALEAKVEKTLAR
+45 DAALEAKIEKTLAK

-84 AQIDRE
+84 AKVDRE

-102 DAEVKEMLKMTDQ
+102 ESEINEMLKQTDQ
-115 EIIDKLGAFPVDIYK
+115 QIIDKLGGFPVDIYK
-130 GDTKRVWQL
+130 GDTKRVWKL
-139 NETMLDTLISKW
+139 NEQMLDTLISKW

-161 TRAPSVDQ
+161 TKAPTVAQ
-169 WQKWIRLIQEKSMK
+169 WQQWIQVIQKKSMK

-196 HGVTYTAGGTLFPQP
+196 HGVTYTQGGTLFPQP
-211 INMGAT
+211 INLGAS
-217 FNTELVKTGAEI
+217 FNTELARRGAEI

-268 NAKMVAAEIRGYQGD
+268 NSKMVVAEIRGYQGD
-283 DNNHIDRFHVGTS
+283 DNNHIDQYHVGTS

-322 REKYFEPFKA
+322 REKYFEPFKQ

-358 YLTKWLKEDLLWDGF
+358 YMTKWLKEDLGWDGF

-401 IKAGID
+401 INAGID

-425 NEGKVKM
+425 QEGKVKM

-441 ILRAKYRLGLFD
+441 ILRAKYRLGLF
-453 EPNTGGKGFEKF
+453 EKPNTGGKGYEKF

-473 SLLAAEESIVL
+473 SLKAAEESEVL
-484 LKNED
+484 LKNE
-489 GILPLKGNHNSPLG
+489 GNILPLAKG
-503 MPLATKGTQEFSTLN
+503 
-518 SQFKKLLLTGP
+518 KKILLTGP

-548 KAEDLSEK
+548 RAEDLSEK
-556 YKTIYEALCNK
+556 YNTIYEALCNK
-567 YGKDNII
+567 YGKENII

-579 TYDENKAYYDE
+579 TYNENGAYYDE
-590 NEPEI
+590 NEPQI
-595 DKAVAAAAQADII
+595 QKAVDAAAKADVI

-622 NLTDLWLSENQRNL
+622 NLNDLWLSKNQRDL
-636 VKALAKTGKPIILVL
+636 VKELAKTGKPIVMVL

-665 AKAVIDILIPGN
+665 AKAVVDILIPGN

-684 NLLAGDANFSG
+684 NLLAGDANFSA

-715 SEEVGTMAGAYNYD
+715 SEEVGTMEGAYNYD
-729 AKVSLQWPFGYGL
+729 AKVSLQWPFGYGI
-742 SYTTYEYSNLKVDKA
+742 SYTTYEYSNLRVDK
-757 SFTADDI
+757 SKFTAADV
-764 LTVTVDVKNTGSRAG
+764 LTVSVDVKNTGAKAG

-802 DFTKIS
+802 DFTKIE
-808 LEPGETKTVTF
+808 LQPGETKTVTF
-819 QLPAKALAFVGAD
+819 SLPAKSLAFVGAD
-832 GKWTLEEGDFLLKVG
+832 GRWTLEEGDFVLKVG
-847 NQQIGTAC
+847 NQSVGTAC
-855 TKTKVWDT
+855 TQTKIWDE

>member
-1 MKIQISNFRILN
+1 MSCVAV
-13 STMNRLLFGAAFF
+13 AAQ
-26 TLHSSLFTLLAS
+26 
-38 AQPAIPR
+38 AQKPAIPR
-45 DAALEAKVEKTLAR
+45 DAALEAKVEKTLSK

-76 MGKMTVEN
+76 MGKTTVEN
-84 AQIDRE
+84 AKIDRE
-90 KVRSVLQQYGRS
+90 KVRSVMQQYGTPK
-102 DAEVKEMLKMTDQ
+102 AEVEAILKLTDAQ
-115 EIIDKLGAFPVDIYK
+115 ILERFGSYPVDIYQ
-130 GDTKRVWQL
+130 GETKRVWKL

-161 TRAPSVDQ
+161 TRASSVAQ
-169 WQKWIRLIQEKSMK
+169 WQQWIQLIQKKSMK

-196 HGVTYTAGGTLFPQP
+196 HGVTYTQGGTLFPQP
-211 INMGAT
+211 INLGAS
-217 FNTELVKTGAEI
+217 FNTELAFRGAEI

-255 PRVYESFGEDAIV
+255 PRVYESFGEDAIL
-268 NAKMVAAEIRGYQGD
+268 NAKMVVAEIKGYQGE

-310 DRTPAYLSPQMI
+310 DRTPAYLNPQII

-358 YLTKWLKEDLLWDGF
+358 YLTKWLKEDLQWDGF

-388 HVAKDKKDAIRIA
+388 KVAKDKKDAIRIA
-401 IKAGID
+401 INAGID

-465 GSDEFAAA
+465 GCEEFAQA
-473 SLLAAEESIVL
+473 SLKAAEESEVL
-484 LKNED
+484 LKND
-489 GILPLKGNHNSPLG
+489 GILPLAKG
-503 MPLATKGTQEFSTLN
+503 
-518 SQFKKLLLTGP
+518 KKILLTGP

-556 YKTIYEALCNK
+556 YNTIYEALCNK
-567 YGKDNII
+567 YGKENII

-579 TYDENKAYYDE
+579 TYNEDGAYYDE
-590 NEPEI
+590 NEPQI

-608 IACIGE
+608 IAAIGE

-622 NLTDLWLSENQRNL
+622 NLTDLWLSKNQRKL
-636 VKALAKTGKPIILVL
+636 VKELAKTGKPIILVL

-665 AKAVIDILIPGN
+665 AKAVVDILIPGN

-684 NLLAGDANFSG
+684 NLLAGDANFSA

-700 YPREINSLNTYDYKV
+700 YPREINS
-715 SEEVGTMAGAYNYD
+715 TMAGAYNYD

-742 SYTTYEYSNLKVDKA
+742 SYTTFEYSNLKVDKA
-757 SFTADDI
+757 TFSADDV
-764 LTVTVDVKNTGSRAG
+764 LTVSVDVKNTGSRAG

-793 IVPDNKRLR
+793 VVPDNRRLR
-802 DFTKIS
+802 DFTKIE
-808 LEPGETKTVTF
+808 LQPGEVKTVTF
-819 QLPAKALAFVGAD
+819 QLPAKNLAFVGAD
-832 GKWTLEEGDFLLKVG
+832 GKWTLEEGDFILKIG
-847 NQQIGTAC
+847 NQTVPTAC
-855 TKTKVWDT
+855 ERTKVWDE

>member
-1 MKIQISNFRILN
+1 MKSLLLT
-13 STMNRLLFGAAFF
+13 TMFLGCTMVAAQ
-26 TLHSSLFTLLAS
+26 
-38 AQPAIPR
+38 AQKPAIPR
-45 DAALEAKVEKTLAR
+45 DAALEAKVEKTLAK

-65 IGQMLELNLDV
+65 IGQMLELNIDV
-76 MGKMTVEN
+76 MGKMRVEN
-84 AQIDRE
+84 AKVDRE
-90 KVRSVLQQYGRS
+90 KVRSVLQQYGTGQ
-102 DAEVKEMLKMTDQ
+102 AELEKLLKMTDEQ
-115 EIIDKLGAFPVDIYK
+115 IIDRLGSYPIDIYQ
-130 GDTKRVWQL
+130 GDTKRVWKL

-161 TRAPSVDQ
+161 TRAPSVEQ

-196 HGVTYTAGGTLFPQP
+196 HGVTYTQGGTLFPQP

-217 FNTELVKTGAEI
+217 FNTDLVRIGAEI

-255 PRVYESFGEDAIV
+255 PRVYESFGEDAIL
-268 NAKMVAAEIRGYQGD
+268 NSKMVVAEIQGYQGND
-283 DNNHIDRFHVGTS
+283 PNHIDRYHVGTS

-322 REKYFEPFKA
+322 REKYFEPFKE

-358 YLTKWLKEDLLWDGF
+358 YLTKWLKEDLQWDGF

-378 ADINNLFSRE
+378 ADINNLYSRE
-388 HVAKDKKDAIRIA
+388 KVAKDKKDAIRIA
-401 IKAGID
+401 INAGID

-413 SVEFCILLKELV
+413 NVEFCILLKELV
-425 NEGKVKM
+425 NEGKVPM

-465 GSDEFAAA
+465 GCDEFAQA
-473 SLLAAEESIVL
+473 SLKAAEESEVL
-484 LKNED
+484 LKNE
-489 GILPLKGNHNSPLG
+489 GNILPLKPANR
-503 MPLATKGTQEFSTLN
+503 KI
-518 SQFKKLLLTGP
+518 LLTGP

-556 YKTIYEALCNK
+556 YNTIYEALCNK
-567 YGKDNII
+567 YGKENII
-574 LEQGV
+574 LDQGV
-579 TYDENKAYYDE
+579 TYDEGKAYYDE
-590 NEPEI
+590 NEPQI
-595 DKAVAAAAQADII
+595 DKAVKAAAGADVI

-622 NLTDLWLSENQRNL
+622 NLNDLWLSKNQRNL
-636 VKALAKTGKPIILVL
+636 VKELAKTGKPVILVL

-677 YGGDALA
+677 YGADALA
-684 NLLAGDANFSG
+684 NLLAGDANFSA

-742 SYTTYEYSNLKVDKA
+742 SYTTYEYSNLKVDKKN
-757 SFTADDI
+757 FTANDV
-764 LTVTVDVKNTGSRAG
+764 LTVTVDVKNTGARAG
-779 KEAVLLYSSDLVAS
+779 KEAVLLYSSDIVAS
-793 IVPDNKRLR
+793 VVPDNKRLR
-802 DFTKIS
+802 DFTKIE
-808 LEPGETKTVTF
+808 LQPGETKTVTF
-819 QLPAKALAFVGAD
+819 QLPASKLAFVGAD
-832 GKWTLEEGDFLLKVG
+832 GRWTLEEGDFVLTVG
-847 NQQIGTAC
+847 NQTVGTAC
-855 TKTKVWDT
+855 TATKIWDE

>member
-1 MKIQISNFRILN
+1 MKKNVLVIAMACFAL
-13 STMNRLLFGAAFF
+13 AAQ
-26 TLHSSLFTLLAS
+26 
-38 AQPAIPR
+38 AQKPAIPR
-45 DAALEAKVEKTLAR
+45 DAALEAKIEKTLSK

-76 MGKMTVEN
+76 MGKMQVEN
-84 AQIDRE
+84 AKVDRE
-90 KVRSVLQQYGRS
+90 KVRSVMQQYGAP
-102 DAEVKEMLKMTDQ
+102 DADLEKMMKMTDA
-115 EIIDKLGAFPVDIYK
+115 EIIDKLGNYPVDIYQ
-130 GDTKRVWQL
+130 GDTKRVWKL

-161 TRAPSVDQ
+161 TRAATVDQ
-169 WQKWIRLIQEKSMK
+169 WQQWIQLIQKKSMK
-183 YLGIPDI
+183 YIGIPDI

-196 HGVTYTAGGTLFPQP
+196 HGVTYTQGGTLFPQP
-211 INMGAT
+211 INLGAS
-217 FNTELVKTGAEI
+217 FNTELARRGAEI

-268 NAKMVAAEIRGYQGD
+268 NSKMVVAEIKGYQGD
-283 DNNHIDRFHVGTS
+283 DNNHIDRYHVGTS

-310 DRTPAYLSPQMI
+310 DRTPAYLAPQII
-322 REKYFEPFKA
+322 REKYFEPFRQ

-358 YLTKWLKEDLLWDGF
+358 YLTKWLKEDLQWDGF

-388 HVAKDKKDAIRIA
+388 KVAKDKKDAIRIA
-401 IKAGID
+401 INAGID

-425 NEGKVKM
+425 NEGKVSM
-432 SRIDDAVRR
+432 ERIDDAVRR

-453 EPNTGGKGFEKF
+453 EPNTGGKGYEKF
-465 GSDEFAAA
+465 GCDEFAQAA
-473 SLLAAEESIVL
+473 LQAAEESIVL

-489 GILPLKGNHNSPLG
+489 SILPLLRGSKI
-503 MPLATKGTQEFSTLN
+503 
-518 SQFKKLLLTGP
+518 LLTGP

-539 GWSYTWQGS
+539 GWSYTWQGA

-556 YKTIYEALCNK
+556 YNTIYEALCQK
-567 YGKDNII
+567 YGKENII

-579 TYDENKAYYDE
+579 TYNENGAYYDE
-590 NEPEI
+590 NAPEI

-608 IACIGE
+608 IAAIGE

-636 VKALAKTGKPIILVL
+636 VKELAKTGKPIILVL

-665 AKAVIDILIPGN
+665 AKAVVNILIPGN

-684 NLLAGDANFSG
+684 NLLAGDANFSA

-742 SYTTYEYSNLKVDKA
+742 SYTTFEYSNLRVDKA
-757 SFTADDI
+757 TFTADDV
-764 LTVTVDVKNTGSRAG
+764 LTVTVDVKNTGNKAG

-793 IVPDNKRLR
+793 IVPDNRRLR
-802 DFTKIS
+802 DFTKID
-808 LEPGETKTVTF
+808 LQPGETKTVTF
-819 QLPAKALAFVGAD
+819 SLPAKNLAFVGAD
-832 GKWTLEEGDFLLKVG
+832 CKWTLEEGDFILKVG
-847 NQQIGTAC
+847 NQTVPVTC
-855 TKTKVWDT
+855 ERTKVWDE

>member
-1 MKIQISNFRILN
+1 MKKN
-13 STMNRLLFGAAFF
+13 LFIVA
-26 TLHSSLFTLLAS
+26 LALVSIS
-38 AQPAIPR
+38 AQAQKPAIPR
-45 DAALEAKVEKTLAR
+45 DAALEAKIEKTLAK

-76 MGKMTVEN
+76 MGNMKVKN
-84 AQIDRE
+84 AKVDRE

-102 DAEVKEMLKMTDQ
+102 DSEIDAMVKMTDQ
-115 EIIDKLGAFPVDIYK
+115 EIIDKLGNFPIDIYK
-130 GDTKRVWQL
+130 GETQREWQL
-139 NETMLDTLISKW
+139 NEAMLDTLISKW

-161 TRAPSVDQ
+161 TRAPSVEQ

-196 HGVTYTAGGTLFPQP
+196 HGVTYTQGGTLFPQP
-211 INMGAT
+211 INLGAT
-217 FNTELVKTGAEI
+217 FNTDLAFRGAEI

-268 NAKMVAAEIRGYQGD
+268 NAKMVAAEIKGYQGE

-310 DRTPAYLSPQMI
+310 DRTPAYLNPAII

-358 YLTKWLKEDLLWDGF
+358 YLTKWLKEDLQWDGF

-388 HVAKDKKDAIRIA
+388 KVAKDKKDAIRIA
-401 IKAGID
+401 INAGID

-432 SRIDDAVRR
+432 ERIDDAVRR

-465 GSDEFAAA
+465 GCDEFAKA
-473 SLLAAEESIVL
+473 SLLAAEESMVL
-484 LKNED
+484 LKNE
-489 GILPLKGNHNSPLG
+489 GNILPLAKG
-503 MPLATKGTQEFSTLN
+503 
-518 SQFKKLLLTGP
+518 KKILLTGP

-556 YKTIYEALCNK
+556 YNTIYEALCNK
-567 YGKDNII
+567 YGKENII

-579 TYDENKAYYDE
+579 TYNENGAYYDE
-590 NEPEI
+590 NAPEI
-595 DKAVAAAAQADII
+595 DKAVAAAAKADMI
-608 IACIGE
+608 IAVIGE

-622 NLTDLWLSENQRNL
+622 NLTDLWLSENQR
-636 VKALAKTGKPIILVL
+636 ILVL

-665 AKAVIDILIPGN
+665 AKAVVDILIPGN

-684 NLLAGDANFSG
+684 NLLAGDTNFSG

-742 SYTTYEYSNLKVDKA
+742 SYTTFEYSNLKVDKA
-757 SFTADDI
+757 QFTANDI
-764 LTVTVDVKNTGSRAG
+764 LTVSVDVKNTGSKAG
-779 KEAVLLYSSDLVAS
+779 KEAVLLYSSDLIAS

-819 QLPAKALAFVGAD
+819 QLPAKKLAFVGAC
-832 GKWTLEEGDFLLKVG
+832 GKWTLEEGDFILKVG
-847 NQQIGTAC
+847 NQTVPTAC
-855 TKTKVWDT
+855 TQTKIWDE

>member
-1 MKIQISNFRILN
+1 MKKTIILAVIGLLGISA
-13 STMNRLLFGAAFF
+13 M
-26 TLHSSLFTLLAS
+26 
-38 AQPAIPR
+38 AQKPAIPR

-65 IGQMLELNLDV
+65 LGQMLELNLDLI
-76 MGKMTVEN
+76 GKMTVEN
-84 AQIDRE
+84 AKVDRE
-90 KVRSVLQQYGRS
+90 KVRSVMQQYGRPES
-102 DAEVKEMLKMTDQ
+102 ETEELLKMTDEQ
-115 EIIDKLGAFPVDIYK
+115 IIERLGGFPVDIYK
-130 GDTKRVWQL
+130 GETKRVWKL
-139 NETMLDTLISKW
+139 NEVMLDTLISKW

-161 TRAPSVDQ
+161 TRAPSVEQ
-169 WQKWIRLIQEKSMK
+169 WQEWIQLIQKKSMK

-196 HGVTYTAGGTLFPQP
+196 HGVTYTQGGTLFPQP
-211 INMGAT
+211 INLGAA
-217 FNTELVKTGAEI
+217 FNTELARIGAEI

-268 NAKMVAAEIRGYQGD
+268 NAKMVAAEIRGYQGE

-310 DRTPAYLSPQMI
+310 DRTPTYLSPQML

-340 MMVNSASV
+340 MMVNSASI
-348 NGVPLHASYE
+348 NGVPVHASYE
-358 YLTKWLKEDLLWDGF
+358 YLTKWLKEDLQWDGF

-378 ADINNLFSRE
+378 ADINNLYTRE

-401 IKAGID
+401 INAGID

-425 NEGKVKM
+425 NEGKVPM
-432 SRIDDAVRR
+432 TRIDDAVRR

-465 GSDEFAAA
+465 GCEEFAAA
-473 SLLAAEESIVL
+473 SLKAAEESIVL

-489 GILPLKGNHNSPLG
+489 NILPLTPKSVNSKSVNG
-503 MPLATKGTQEFSTLN
+503 KSVNRKF
-518 SQFKKLLLTGP
+518 LLTGP

-548 KAEDLSEK
+548 RAEDLSEK
-556 YKTIYEALCNK
+556 YNTIYEALCNK
-567 YGKDNII
+567 YGQENII

-579 TYDENKAYYDE
+579 TYNENGAYYDE
-590 NEPEI
+590 NEPQI
-595 DKAVAAAAQADII
+595 DKAVAAAAQADVI
-608 IACIGE
+608 IAAIGE

-665 AKAVIDILIPGN
+665 AKAVVDILIPGN

-742 SYTTYEYSNLKVDKA
+742 SYTTFEYANLKVDKA

-764 LTVTVDVKNTGSRAG
+764 LTVSVDVKNTGDRVG
-779 KEAVLLYSSDLVAS
+779 KEAVLLYSSDLIAS

-802 DFTKIS
+802 DFTKIE
-808 LEPGETKTVTF
+808 LLPGETKTVTF
-819 QLPAKALAFVGAD
+819 QLPAKNLAFVGAD
-832 GKWTLEEGDFLLKVG
+832 GRWTLEEGDFVLKIG
-847 NQQIGTAC
+847 NQTVGTAC
-855 TKTKVWDT
+855 SQTKIWDE